1 MYIFPYMKIINGRSG
16 DEKKKTL
23 LESRNRK
30 RFKGKTDR
38 EITKEKIKEEENG
51 KMKKELNNQ
60 NKLIN
65 QSADHVD

>member
-1 MYIFPYMKIINGRSG
+1 MQRKDWQG
-16 DEKKKTL
+16 DNQ
-23 LESRNRK
+23 R
-30 RFKGKTDR
+30 
-38 EITKEKIKEEENG
+38 KIKEEEYG